1 MRNYNTRIAVILLV
15 IYLSMSCKDD
25 TNNEP
30 VLDQK
35 VEEKT
40 LDWSN
45 PVIGPFGISVVNHIR
60 VYYLVGDFD
69 EVSKYIV
76 NSKCMNKNDFENLM
90 TNADWGYEVKFQNI
104 KYRNNKFIM
113 SFKTI
118 KEATTGLD
126 QYIGTIINDTA
137 KIYIDEYFTSNPF
150 VYRGDNF
157 EIENTCY

>member
-1 MRNYNTRIAVILLV
+1 MRITVLFLV
-15 IYLSMSCKDD
+15 ICLSVSCKDD

-30 VLDQK
+30 VINQEK
-35 VEEKT
+35 EEIT

-45 PVIGPFGISVVNHIR
+45 PVIGPFGISVVNHIKA
-60 VYYLVGDFD
+60 YYLVGDFD

-76 NSKCMNKNDFENLM
+76 NSKCLNRNDFENLM
-90 TNADWGYEVKFQNI
+90 INTDWGYEIKFQNI
-104 KYRNNKFIM
+104 KYSHNKFIM

-137 KIYIDEYFTSNPF
+137 KIYIDEYFTTNPF
-150 VYRGDNF
+150 VYRGDVF
-157 EIENTCY
+157 AIENPCY